1 MNFKDKVVFIPGA
14 GAGIGRVTAVMFAQH
29 GAKVI
34 INALGSKRG
43 TETLYLVRSEG
54 VEGIFVQGDVSVEED
69 VVRILGQALDKFS
82 RIDIL
87 VNNAGIVIPGRVDNS
102 SLEDFQKMMAVNV
115 QGTFLT
121 SKYVI
126 KEMKKQGGGT
136 IVNVASVAGL
146 KGHKDRALYSA
157 SKGAIVALTKSMA
170 TDYVKDN
177 IRVNCVCPGTTLTPA
192 LEEKIRNAEDPKAME
207 DAFVSRQP
215 MGRLGKP
222 EEIAYSILF
231 ACSEEVAFMNGSIIT
246 IDGGMTM

>member
-1 MNFKDKVVFIPGA
+1 MDFKDKVVFITGA
-14 GAGIGRVTAVMFAQH
+14 GAGIGRATAVLYAKK

-34 INALGSKRG
+34 VNAVGNKRG
-43 TETLYLVRSEG
+43 LETLVLVREEG
-54 VEGIFVQGDVSVEED
+54 AEGIFVQGDVSEEREVKRMVEEAIA
-69 VVRILGQALDKFS
+69 RFG

-87 VNNAGIVIPGRVDNS
+87 VNNAGVAIPGRVDTM
-102 SLEDFQKMMAVNV
+102 SLEDFQKMMAINV
-115 QGTFLT
+115 QGTFLM

-126 KEMKKQGGGT
+126 KEMQKQGGGT
-136 IVNVASVAGL
+136 IVNVASVAAL

-170 TDYVKDN
+170 TDHVKEN

-207 DAFVSRQP
+207 EMFVSRQP
-215 MGRLGKP
+215 IGRLAKP

-231 ACSEEVAFMNGSIIT
+231 ASSDEAAFMNGSILT
-246 IDGGMTM
+246 IDGGMSM